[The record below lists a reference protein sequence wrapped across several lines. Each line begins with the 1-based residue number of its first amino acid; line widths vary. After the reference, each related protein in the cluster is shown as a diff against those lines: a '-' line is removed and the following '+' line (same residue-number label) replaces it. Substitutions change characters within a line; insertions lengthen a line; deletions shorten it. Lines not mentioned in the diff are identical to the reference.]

1 MPSTSDALLLLEKLK
16 EKELV
21 LLQAMTLGGWTSHVA
36 VWVVGCG
43 LSGSDAKPVRALQQ
57 VHI

>member
-36 VWVVGCG
+36 VLGC
-43 LSGSDAKPVRALQQ
+43 LVAWE
-57 VHI
+57 